1 MKKPYCTKLEEYVA
15 SGQSQL
21 VFHPVTAEFI
31 LAGQPQIDDWHRLVE
46 DGFDTV
52 INMRSD
58 LERAAEQGEN
68 ARKAGL
74 SYTHLNL
81 PAYELEPEHIQ
92 HFQAVIAH
100 MKNQKVLIHCRTGSR
115 VGLIWMLHRML
126 NEGWTQEAA
135 EEELIEAGYDEDD
148 LDTFAFCTEDYFER
162 SEAELQSGA
171 VAW

>member
-1 MKKPYCTKLEEYVA
+1 
-15 SGQSQL
+15 

-31 LAGQPQIDDWHRLVE
+31 LAGQPQIDDWDRLIE
-46 DGFDTV
+46 DGFDAV

-58 LERAAEQGEN
+58 PERAAEQGEN
-68 ARKAGL
+68 ARQAGL

-92 HFQAVIAH
+92 QFEDVIAQ
-100 MKNQKVLIHCRTGSR
+100 MKDQKVLIHCRTGSR

-135 EEELIEAGYDEDD
+135 EEELVEAGYDEDD

-162 SEAELQSGA
+162 SEPIPA
-171 VAW
+171 